1 LKRINF
7 TLGRLKTGT
16 PARLD
21 GRTINWDILEKQH
34 GDTPPTPFSY
44 LNKTIQVPQTV
55 CHITRTTAKTLDVI
69 RDNLHLAP
77 MYSGQITGRGPRY
90 CPSIEDKVTRFADKE
105 SHQIFLEPEGLDDF
119 TVYPNGISTSFGEE
133 MQTLIIRSIIGLE
146 NAEILQ
152 AGYAIEYD
160 YVDPRELKP
169 SLETK
174 KISGL
179 YLAGQINGTTGY
191 EEAGGQGLVAG
202 ANAALKL
209 QSREPIEIN
218 RTNSYI
224 GVMIDDL
231 TTHGVNEPYR
241 MFTSRSEYRLR
252 LRADN
257 ADRRLTPIGIK
268 AGIAE
273 EARESIFNQKLAA
286 INNTLNML
294 KNKLITPNQAG
305 DIGIKIN
312 QDGTKRSV
320 YNLLAHNEISLD
332 ILRQLVNGLDS
343 VLDDS
348 YYEDIKIDALY
359 NVYLDR
365 QENDIIAVLRDEKLE
380 IPSDIDYH
388 QFPSLSKEM
397 RERLTLHKP
406 TTLAQASR
414 IQGITPA
421 AITTLLA
428 YIKKQKKAA

>member
-55 CHITRTTAKTLDVI
+55 CHITRTTANTLDVI

-119 TVYPNGISTSFGEE
+119 TVYPNGISTSFGEDI
-133 MQTLIIRSIIGLE
+133 QTLIIRSIIGLE

-268 AGIAE
+268 SGIVNE
-273 EARESIFNQKLAA
+273 MRESAFNKKLAA
-286 INNTLNML
+286 INNTSNML
-294 KNKLITPNQAG
+294 KNTLITPNQAA

-320 YNLLAHNEISLD
+320 YNLLSHNEISLD
-332 ILRQLVNGLDS
+332 ILREL
-343 VLDDS
+343 
-348 YYEDIKIDALY
+348 
-359 NVYLDR
+359 
-365 QENDIIAVLRDEKLE
+365 
-380 IPSDIDYH
+380 
-388 QFPSLSKEM
+388 
-397 RERLTLHKP
+397 
-406 TTLAQASR
+406 
-414 IQGITPA
+414 
-421 AITTLLA
+421 
-428 YIKKQKKAA
+428 